1 MKMSPLGGKGGR
13 VQMNPPPLV
22 RQVAEWNINVCEDIF
37 LVKLL
42 DEAESKDFI
51 QELQK
56 KINTRNK
63 NQNKCE
69 GVND

>member
-1 MKMSPLGGKGGR
+1 
-13 VQMNPPPLV
+13 MNPPLV
-22 RQVAEWNINVCEDIF
+22 RQVAEWNINVNVNICEDIF

-42 DEAESKDFI
+42 DEAESEDFI